1 MLTVRVVP
9 CLDVR
14 DGRVVKGVKFSNLR
28 DSGDP
33 GELAASYD
41 EQGADEIVVLDVAAT
56 PEGRKTQVET
66 VARVRAALS
75 IPLTVG
81 GGIRGIEDAEALLDG
96 GADKVAVNTAA
107 VLRPE
112 LLTDLAGRFGSQA
125 TVLAVDAGR
134 RRNGGW
140 QAITRSGTDRRNLD
154 AVAWCMEAVERG
166 AGEILLTSWDRDGTR
181 AGYDVELIGAVS
193 SAVAVPVV
201 ASGGASRPDDLAD
214 AAEAGATAVLA
225 ASIFHEGEYTVG
237 QVKAQLAAR
246 GLAVRP

>member
-33 GELAASYD
+33 SELAASYD
-41 EQGADEIVVLDVAAT
+41 GQGADEIVVLDVAAT
-56 PEGRKTQVET
+56 PEGRKNQVDT
-66 VARVRAALS
+66 VAGVRAALS

-81 GGIRGIEDAEALLDG
+81 GGLRDLDDAEALLDA

-112 LLTDLAGRFGSQA
+112 LLSDLAGRFGTQA
-125 TVLAVDAGR
+125 TVLAIDAGR
-134 RRNGGW
+134 RSNGGW
-140 QAITRSGTDRRNLD
+140 QAITRSGTDRRDLD
-154 AVAWCMEAVERG
+154 AVAWAVEAVDRG

-181 AGYDVELIGAVS
+181 AGYDLELIGAVAG
-193 SAVAVPVV
+193 AVPVPVV
-201 ASGGASRPDDLAD
+201 ASGGASGPGDLAD

-225 ASIFHEGEYTVG
+225 ASIFHEAEYTVAD
-237 QVKAQLAAR
+237 VKEHMAER
-246 GLAVRP
+246 GLAVRR